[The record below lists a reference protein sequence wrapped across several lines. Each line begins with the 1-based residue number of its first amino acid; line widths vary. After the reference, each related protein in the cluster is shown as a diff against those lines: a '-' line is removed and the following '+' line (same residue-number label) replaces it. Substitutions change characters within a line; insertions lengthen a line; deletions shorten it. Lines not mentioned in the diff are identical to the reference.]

1 MVKQKLSYLDQ
12 SDEHVIKEMKKRLR
26 EIKQTLIEIRESL
39 KSLGG

>member
-1 MVKQKLSYLDQ
+1 LVKQKLSYLDQ